1 MEIPINNDT
10 LKFCR
15 KGMHI
20 VEKSQFTTDKNLK
33 DGLRSAC
40 KQCIHK
46 KNTKYYKNKKLQ
58 IQTFLENDAEKVM
71 QE

>member
-1 MEIPINNDT
+1 
-10 LKFCR
+10 
-15 KGMHI
+15 MHI

-40 KQCIHK
+40 KQCIH
-46 KNTKYYKNKKLQ
+46 NTKYSKNKKLQ
-58 IQTFLENDAEKVM
+58 IQTFLENDVENVM